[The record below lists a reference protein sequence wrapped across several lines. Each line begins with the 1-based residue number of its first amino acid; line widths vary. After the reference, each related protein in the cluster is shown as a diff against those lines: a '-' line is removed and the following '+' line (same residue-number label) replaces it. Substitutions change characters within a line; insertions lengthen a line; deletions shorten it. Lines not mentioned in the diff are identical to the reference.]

1 MKYLLL
7 IITYMAFFACGRE
20 TSNIRDQF
28 NHVDQTIWIVDDLD
42 NTISQWN
49 KLGFNEVILLDTAN
63 AYFRN
68 SGVDEKIKIA
78 KANLGGA
85 NVTWIQPL
93 GTGSVFTEFHNLYGD
108 GAMSL
113 VHRMNSKKELRA
125 ELKRLSGIGVNIKEE
140 IKISTKEGE
149 LYFVLADTFE
159 KGKYYLGYT
168 FGDDDLKL

>member
-1 MKYLLL
+1 MMKYLLL
-7 IITYMAFFACGRE
+7 IITYMALFSCGKE
-20 TSNIRDQF
+20 TSNISDHF

-49 KLGFNEVILLDTAN
+49 KLGFNEVIRLDTAD

-93 GTGSVFTEFHNLYGD
+93 GSGSVFTAL
-108 GAMSL
+108 
-113 VHRMNSKKELRA
+113 LRRNCRSQTHPGLA
-125 ELKRLSGIGVNIKEE
+125 ERI
-140 IKISTKEGE
+140 
-149 LYFVLADTFE
+149 
-159 KGKYYLGYT
+159 
-168 FGDDDLKL
+168 